1 MTYKIVLVAAAF
13 LLSACATSGGPIGG
27 ANSSLR
33 VVSTAELPHPSPT
46 DQLVAG
52 RPYLVGPF
60 DKLRIDVFGVPELSG
75 RIVQADA
82 SGRFSF
88 PLLGEVD
95 ANGVAPNVVEARMEA
110 QLRGRFLREPDVTI
124 NVEESANSF
133 VTLEGEVV
141 QPGVY
146 PVVGNMS
153 LLRAIATARGV
164 NEFARLHEVIVFR
177 TVDGQRYAGVYNLAA
192 IRRGAYD
199 DPAIYASDIIVV
211 GDSPARRVF
220 RDVLQAAPLL
230 STPLIILFQR

>member
-1 MTYKIVLVAAAF
+1 MTCKLVLVAAA
-13 LLSACATSGGPIGG
+13 LTLSGCATSGGPIGG
-27 ANSSLR
+27 TNPALR
-33 VVSTAELPHPSPT
+33 VVASTDLPQPSPT

-75 RIVQADA
+75 RVVQADA

-88 PLLGEVD
+88 PLVGEVD
-95 ANGVAPNVVEARMEA
+95 ANGLSPSDVEARMES
-110 QLRGRFLREPDVTI
+110 QLRGRYLRQPDVTV
-124 NVEESANSF
+124 NVEQSANSF

-153 LLRAIATARGV
+153 LLRAIATAHGV

-177 TVDGQRYAGVYNLAA
+177 TVGGQRYAGVYDLAA
-192 IRRGAYD
+192 IRRGAYE
-199 DPAIYASDIIVV
+199 DPAIFASDVIVV

-230 STPLIILFQR
+230 STPLIILFQ

>member
-1 MTYKIVLVAAAF
+1 MKSKTFLCLAA
-13 LLSACATSGGPIGG
+13 LLLAGCATTRPIGE
-27 ANSSLR
+27 NNPSLQ
-33 VVSTAELPHPSPT
+33 VLATGGLPQPSAS

-75 RIVQADA
+75 RVVQADA

-88 PLLGEVD
+88 PLVGEVD
-95 ANGVAPNVVEARMEA
+95 ANGLAPIQVEARIED
-110 QLRGRFLREPDVTI
+110 QLRGRYLRAPDVTV
-124 NVEESANSF
+124 NVEQSANSF

-153 LLRAIATARGV
+153 LLRAIATAHGV

-177 TVDGQRYAGVYNLAA
+177 TVNGQRYAGVYDLAA
-192 IRRGAYD
+192 IRRGSYE
-199 DPAIYASDIIVV
+199 DPQIFASDVIVV
-211 GDSPARRVF
+211 GDSPARRIF
-220 RDVLQAAPLL
+220 RDVLTAAPLL
-230 STPLIILFQR
+230 STPLIILFQ